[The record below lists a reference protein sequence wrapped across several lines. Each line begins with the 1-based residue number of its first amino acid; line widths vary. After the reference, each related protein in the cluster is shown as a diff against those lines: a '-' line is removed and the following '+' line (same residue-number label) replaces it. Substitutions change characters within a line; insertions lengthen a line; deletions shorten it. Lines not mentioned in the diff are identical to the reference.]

1 MDSMKAEKLKLGET
15 MVRATPSK
23 KEGQLKDQLN
33 KTEQQSKECK
43 EKLEEDEAKICE
55 LKSEL
60 NNLQK
65 QMDVKISQHEKEIN
79 RTASASQKV
88 ILELK
93 ETNKDLL
100 DGINGEKSI
109 GRESVKSKISVS
121 PPRVEDA
128 SPTLE
133 ADDSKT
139 DVSLVEHTPVVKKTG
154 RGRGKGRVN
163 RSTRSQA
170 SLASF

>member
-1 MDSMKAEKLKLGET
+1 MHL
-15 MVRATPSK
+15 
-23 KEGQLKDQLN
+23 
-33 KTEQQSKECK
+33 
-43 EKLEEDEAKICE
+43 
-55 LKSEL
+55 
-60 NNLQK
+60 LQ
-65 QMDVKISQHEKEIN
+65 
-79 RTASASQKV
+79 V

-100 DGINGEKSI
+100 DGINGGKST

-139 DVSLVEHTPVVKKTG
+139 DVSLIEHTPAVKKTG

-163 RSTRSQA
+163 RRYSNSHGA
-170 SLASF
+170 ISIIFLNSLPLLVIMGLFQ

>member
-1 MDSMKAEKLKLGET
+1 MLHYFSNVQSEHLLGKGDWLWLALT
-15 MVRATPSK
+15 NCRFTISFHLL
-23 KEGQLKDQLN
+23 GTTLTTTL
-33 KTEQQSKECK
+33 
-43 EKLEEDEAKICE
+43 
-55 LKSEL
+55 
-60 NNLQK
+60 LQ
-65 QMDVKISQHEKEIN
+65 
-79 RTASASQKV
+79 V

-163 RSTRSQA
+163 RR
-170 SLASF
+170 